1 MGGNYEFNTEN
12 IWSVIYFE
20 FDLLLL
26 HLGLFSFVC
35 LFVCL
40 FVFFFLTFEV
50 FFFPLFMSYYFWF
63 N

>member
-50 FFFPLFMSYYFWF
+50 FFFSLFMSYYFWF

>member
-40 FVFFFLTFEV
+40 FFFF
-50 FFFPLFMSYYFWF
+50 FFFF
-63 N
+63 NL

>member
-35 LFVCL
+35 LFVC
-40 FVFFFLTFEV
+40 FFF
-50 FFFPLFMSYYFWF
+50 FFFF
-63 N
+63 NL